1 MLLSDWIFTA
11 LSMLLIGLGIYF
23 LRYAK
28 LEKINQSIVH
38 LLGIVFILAGMLGLA
53 LFLSS

>member
-28 LEKINQSIVH
+28 FEKINQKIVH